1 MNRLAPIKIEPTQT
15 LLIGSNMDAFVTRT
29 RSRSP
34 SPIRAPQPVYLGV
47 LGSRNDM
54 KMNDICEKVLH
65 PLIDVFGKMPE
76 KVLLQTEGNSNV
88 YIENWAEKQNI
99 PTTMYYTDWRR
110 DGKRARILRD
120 NKILTEATHIVCV
133 NGPRSEYYEKLG
145 ARWLK
150 KKSGIFVLDFPTQ
163 ELAQLE

>member
-1 MNRLAPIKIEPTQT
+1 
-15 LLIGSNMDAFVTRT
+15 MDKFVIRE
-29 RSRSP
+29 RVASRSP
-34 SPIRAPQPVYLGV
+34 SPVRQIKPFYLGI

-54 KMNDICEKVLH
+54 NLEDLYTKVIE
-65 PLIDVFGKMPE
+65 PLVETHGKYPE
-76 KVLLQTEGNSNV
+76 KIIMPSEGSSNI
-88 YIENWAEKQNI
+88 YIGGWAEKEKI
-99 PTTMYYTDWRR
+99 PSAQYYSDWKR